1 MDTLIKVAQFFLS
14 LSLLIVLHEWGHY
27 FFARLF
33 KTRVNKFYLFFDF
46 LFPVPTLFNFAL
58 FKKKKGDT
66 EFGIGWFPFG
76 GYVQIDGMMD
86 ETQDAKKLDS
96 PPQPWEFR
104 SKKPWQ
110 RLFIMMGGIIVNVL
124 TAFLVYSMVLY
135 VWGEKKIINAS
146 VKEGIAISDTLM
158 YKVGFR
164 DGDKITSVNNQ
175 PIVYFDDVLKKVL
188 IGGETVQVLREG
200 KAVSFNMPKDILGQ
214 LSTKKIDRKGLLL
227 LRMPSIVD
235 SMDAKS
241 VQMSNAFKAGI
252 LPNDKI
258 IKLDSTPIAY
268 WNQIA
273 KYTENLK
280 DSASIK
286 VQVLRGDTT
295 LNFNVRLDASH
306 RLGILPLGFDKVE
319 KMGLI
324 SFYNKQYGFFE
335 SIPAGILKSVD
346 KLKDYFD
353 QFSLIFKPSTGA
365 YKGLG
370 GFASMTQVFGTSWD
384 WEAFWNITAF
394 FSIALAFMNF
404 LPIPM
409 LDGGYILFTLIE
421 MLTGKKV
428 PDKFME
434 KANMIG
440 FFIIIGLMVFT
451 NGNDIFRKLMG
462 WF

>member
-1 MDTLIKVAQFFLS
+1 
-14 LSLLIVLHEWGHY
+14 
-27 FFARLF
+27 
-33 KTRVNKFYLFFDF
+33 
-46 LFPVPTLFNFAL
+46 
-58 FKKKKGDT
+58 
-66 EFGIGWFPFG
+66 
-76 GYVQIDGMMD
+76 
-86 ETQDAKKLDS
+86 
-96 PPQPWEFR
+96 
-104 SKKPWQ
+104 
-110 RLFIMMGGIIVNVL
+110 MGGIIVNVL

-164 DGDKITSVNNQ
+164 DGDKITSVNNE
-175 PIVYFDDVLKKVL
+175 PVTYFDDVLKKVL
-188 IGGETVQVLREG
+188 IGGETVQVLRDG
-200 KAVSFNMPKDILGQ
+200 KAVSFNMPIDILGQ
-214 LSTKKIDRKGLLL
+214 LSTKKIDKKGLLL

-241 VQMSNAFKAGI
+241 IQMSNAFKAGI

-258 IKLDSTPIAY
+258 VKLDSTAIAY

-273 KYTENLK
+273 KYTDKLK
-280 DSASIK
+280 DSATIN
-286 VQVLRGDTT
+286 VVVLRGEKE
-295 LNFNVRLDASH
+295 LNFNVRLDANH

-319 KMGLI
+319 KLGLL

-335 SIPAGILKSVD
+335 SIPAGINKSYE

-462 WF
+462 WFQLSIINYQLFYRG